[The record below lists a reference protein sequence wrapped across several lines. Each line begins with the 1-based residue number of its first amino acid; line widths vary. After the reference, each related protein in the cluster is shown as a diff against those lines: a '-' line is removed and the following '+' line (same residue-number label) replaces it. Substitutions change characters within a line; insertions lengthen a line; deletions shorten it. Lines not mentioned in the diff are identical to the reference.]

1 MNECAG
7 RRLAIHTP
15 LYVYT
20 PVWTYTPVN
29 LTSVMQEV
37 DVGVYWGLGL
47 GALPLQNFS
56 QKLLPIQNYYQAPF
70 QWAYNVACSFPG
82 L

>member
-1 MNECAG
+1 MCRERSG
-7 RRLAIHTP
+7 Q
-15 LYVYT
+15 
-20 PVWTYTPVN
+20 TYTTVN

-37 DVGVYWGLGL
+37 DVGVYGGLGL
-47 GALPLQNFS
+47 GALPLQIFS
-56 QKLLPIQNYYQAPF
+56 QKLLCNQNIAKAPF